1 MASKQQINDFINTPP
16 EAGEARFLYDTSNEV
31 VGMTISVYDCNGTS
45 RAESI
50 ANLSTFTIGSDTLVT
65 LSKQDKSIY
74 FYYEVTPVSTG
85 SLAAVEGT
93 CTETSLTPP
102 PKVTTF
108 KNSQYNAIFN
118 NAVDIRRIQRYETG
132 SSGFSNG
139 VFELVKTN
147 SQLTPQNLNSV
158 MSGSAA
164 TASFQES
171 NIYTKSWTLP
181 RYEGSKINSGSLFFN
196 DPALSFIGFEAVKFP
211 LIESSSFIRSQS
223 YADLNVEQF
232 YFNPPYNYAKG
243 LYDQGSTNPYPSP
256 AQPVYEKIGKEYKR
270 ITKSKIFIPGT
281 DDVIQLSDYQAYYE
295 VRPVDD
301 ISVPVVSG
309 DNIFQVMI
317 ETSKNIEYY
326 SYYNSG
332 GVRQDN
338 IELRPMT
345 SDVIF
350 VSGSYVGEPIN
361 AYALDVPSS
370 YRGNNHPIF
379 SLTGPSL
386 SNRTFIE
393 IISSSNNIP

>member
-1 MASKQQINDFINTPP
+1 MAQQDLENFKNTSPQS
-16 EAGEARFLYDTSNEV
+16 GQARFIYNSSNLIT
-31 VGMTISVYDCNGTS
+31 GMTISIYDCSGAS
-45 RAESI
+45 RIEAIS
-50 ANLSTFTIGSDTLVT
+50 NLSSFTLGSDTVIT
-65 LSKQDKSIY
+65 VNGEPKVG
-74 FYYEVTPVSTG
+74 YYYYDVSPNVPTG
-85 SLAAVEGT
+85 SLD
-93 CTETSLTPP
+93 TEEVCSTTNLTPP
-102 PKVTTF
+102 PKIYNF
-108 KNSQYNAIFN
+108 RNSEYNATYN
-118 NAVDIRRIQRYETG
+118 NALEIRRIERSG
-132 SSGFSNG
+132 SLSDTEGG
-139 VFELVKTN
+139 VYELVKK
-147 SQLTPQNLNSV
+147 SDQIIPQNLESV
-158 MSGSAA
+158 MNGSAT

-171 NIYTKSWTLP
+171 NIYSKSWTLP
-181 RYEGSKINSGSLFFN
+181 RYDGSKLDSGSLFFN

-301 ISVPVVSG
+301 TSVPVVSG